1 MAGSR
6 APLESASAAA
16 PLSDMGRRKERC
28 IEKDLLRAQCLAFT
42 AAASCS
48 GQFKSCYVLQATKAT
63 CVAGVQISYNLLL
76 IGTCV

>member
-16 PLSDMGRRKERC
+16 PLSDMDSRKERC
-28 IEKDLLRAQCLAFT
+28 IEKDLLRAQCLALI

-48 GQFKSCYVLQATKAT
+48 RQFQLCYVLQATKT
-63 CVAGVQISYNLLL
+63 PLVAGLVNIQP
-76 IGTCV
+76 GDR